1 MTAVDAYRLGDL
13 ETAAHARL
21 PRQVWDFLAGG
32 SGDELTVAGNRAA
45 LERRYLVPR
54 VLRDLSNRGMSAMVL
69 RRSVSMPVAVA
80 PVAFHRLFHP
90 DGELATAQAAKAQG
104 IPLTVSTMSSVPVE
118 EVVSVGGSVWFQ
130 LYWLRDRNLTFDL
143 VRRAEDAG
151 CEAIML
157 TVDMP
162 WMGRRLRDLRNR
174 FALPDTVQA
183 AHLALDPG
191 SVAHRSGAGTSALAC
206 HTDLAFASV
215 LTWTDVAEL
224 RERTRLPLILKGILA
239 APDAVRAV
247 ELGADAVV
255 VSNHGGRQLDG
266 AVPTIEVVEE
276 ICRAV
281 AGRCPVLVDGGIRS
295 GVDVLKALALGATAV
310 LVGRPLMWGLAVDG
324 ADGAQQVL
332 DLLGAELRDALGLA
346 GCDSVEAAAQLRVI
360 RTDAG

>member
-1 MTAVDAYRLGDL
+1 MTAIEAYRLADL
-13 ETAAHARL
+13 ETAARARL
-21 PRQVWDFLAGG
+21 PRQVWDFLDGG
-32 SGDELTVAGNRAA
+32 SGNELTVAGNRAA
-45 LERRYLVPR
+45 LARRYLVPR
-54 VLRDLSNRGMSAMVL
+54 VLRDLSSRSTSTMLL

-90 DGELATAQAAKAQG
+90 DGELATAQAAKAHG
-104 IPLTVSTMSSVPVE
+104 VPVAVSTMSSVPVE
-118 EVVSVGGSVWFQ
+118 EVVGVGGSVWFQ

-151 CEAIML
+151 CAAIML

-162 WMGRRLRDLRNR
+162 WMGRRLRDLRNQ
-174 FALPDTVQA
+174 FALPDDVRA
-183 AHLALDPG
+183 VHLDPG
-191 SVAHRSGAGTSALAC
+191 AVAHRSAAGTSALAS
-206 HTDLAFASV
+206 HADLAFASA
-215 LTWTDVAEL
+215 LTWPDVAQL

-281 AGRCPVLVDGGIRS
+281 AGRCPVLVDGGIRT

-324 ADGAQQVL
+324 ANGAQQVL

-346 GCDSVEAAAQLRVI
+346 GCGSVEAAGGLRVV
-360 RTDAG
+360 RTDSG